1 MGRDAY
7 PHAHR
12 NRHHRFNPRARMG
25 RDGHS
30 TVYCILTIGFNPRAR
45 MGRDTLDILRIFNNQ
60 SFNPRARMGR
70 DAGLSSES
78 PEDSPFQSTRPH
90 GARQISQGGY
100 YIFNCFNPRARM
112 GRDTGSNKKII
123 VAHVSIHAPAW
134 GATWLQFTADVV
146 AVFQSTRPHG
156 ARQQLFSHRPCQ
168 SRFQSTR
175 PHGARQERQR

>member
-1 MGRDAY
+1 MVCCLCFFFQAEDGIRDAQES
-7 PHAHR
+7 R
-12 NRHHRFNPRARMG
+12 G
-25 RDGHS
+25 LGD
-30 TVYCILTIGFNPRAR
+30 VYKRQR

-168 SRFQSTR
+168 SRTLVILCA
-175 PHGARQERQR
+175 PCHIV